1 MSDNFPMSS
10 AVEKLKPGIC
20 YLVGS
25 QLVKAN
31 EALAVENKMLKDS
44 TQSQKGNEGNCSVLH
59 DEIRRLQAQNTAL
72 QNSLLGTTFDIN
84 NPCTYWIYSQ
94 FIVK

>member
-1 MSDNFPMSS
+1 MYS
-10 AVEKLKPGIC
+10 AVEKFKQRIC
-20 YLVGS
+20 CYFVGS

-44 TQSQKGNEGNCSVLH
+44 SQGQKGKEGNCSLLH

-72 QNSLLGTTFDIN
+72 QNSLLGRTLDIKDL
-84 NPCTYWIYSQ
+84 CTYWVYSQ
-94 FIVK
+94 FNLK